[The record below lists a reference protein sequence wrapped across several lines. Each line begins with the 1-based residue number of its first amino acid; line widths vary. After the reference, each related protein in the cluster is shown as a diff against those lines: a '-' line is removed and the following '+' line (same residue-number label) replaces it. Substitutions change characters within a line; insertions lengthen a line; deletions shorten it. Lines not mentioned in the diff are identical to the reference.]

1 MPNLIEAVK
10 GYVKHEKEMIA
21 KVTDARKALI
31 GAIPSSDMAKKLKAG
46 DVLQKALR
54 SVFAIAEAYPQLR
67 ANENF
72 IQLQQELSDIED
84 KVAYAR
90 QFYNDSVMDYNNT
103 CRTVPGMW
111 FAKWFG
117 KKEGKYLEI
126 PAAAREVP
134 KVKF

>member
-1 MPNLIEAVK
+1 MVLWLILLIVLAVIVLLIIFGYFNKFIILENRIQNSWAQIDVQLRKRADLVPNLIEAVK

-46 DVLQKALR
+46 DALQKALR

-72 IQLQQELSDIED
+72 IQLQ
-84 KVAYAR
+84 
-90 QFYNDSVMDYNNT
+90 
-103 CRTVPGMW
+103 
-111 FAKWFG
+111 
-117 KKEGKYLEI
+117 
-126 PAAAREVP
+126 
-134 KVKF
+134 